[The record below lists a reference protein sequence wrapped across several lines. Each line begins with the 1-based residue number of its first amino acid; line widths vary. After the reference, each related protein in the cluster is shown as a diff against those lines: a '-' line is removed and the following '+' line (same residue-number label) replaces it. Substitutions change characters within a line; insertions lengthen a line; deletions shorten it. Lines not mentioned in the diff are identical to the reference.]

1 MVLFD
6 THAHYTDKRFDE
18 DRDTLLKSMAS
29 LDVGYI
35 VNVGCSIESSEKCIA
50 LSQEYDFCYAA
61 VGIHPHDAES
71 AKDSDICRLREL
83 AANEKVRAIGEI
95 GLDYY
100 YDLSPRDVQKTWFH
114 RQMTLASELKMPV
127 IIHDREAHG
136 DCLDI
141 CREYP
146 DVKGVFHCYSGSFE
160 FSKLVL
166 DMGYMLSFTGT
177 ITFKN
182 AKKFEEIIKYAPMER
197 IMAETDC
204 PYLAPEPFRGRRN
217 HSGYMRYTVEEIAR
231 IKGIDVETA
240 AAEMT
245 KNACKFYQIGQ

>member
-1 MVLFD
+1 MILFD
-6 THAHYTDKRFDE
+6 SHAHYTDKRFDS
-18 DRDTLLKSMAS
+18 DREELLLSMKS

-35 VNVGCSIESSEKCIA
+35 VNVGCSIESSEKSIA
-50 LSQEYDFCYAA
+50 LAEKYDFCYAA
-61 VGIHPHDAES
+61 AGIHPHDAED
-71 AKDSDICRLREL
+71 AKDDDIDRLRTL
-83 AANEKVRAIGEI
+83 LSHEKVRALGEI

-100 YDLSPRDVQKTWFH
+100 YDFSPRDVQKTWFH
-114 RQMTLASELKMPV
+114 RQMALAKEVKMPV
-127 IIHDREAHG
+127 IIHDRDAHG

-182 AKKFEEIIKYAPMER
+182 AKKFEEIIKYAPLER

-204 PYLAPEPFRGRRN
+204 PYLAPEPMRGRRN

-231 IKGIDVETA
+231 IKGISVEETA
-240 AAEMT
+240 EITT
-245 KNACKFYQIGQ
+245 KNACRFYQIG